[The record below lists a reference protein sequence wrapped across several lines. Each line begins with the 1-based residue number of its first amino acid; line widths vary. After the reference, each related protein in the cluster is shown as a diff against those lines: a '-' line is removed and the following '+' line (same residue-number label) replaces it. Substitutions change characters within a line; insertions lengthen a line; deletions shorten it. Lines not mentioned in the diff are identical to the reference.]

1 MLLKFVMKAWFNWC
15 IWCCVRA
22 DIPWRAK
29 AKEREERKREGE
41 SGVSGISFPGFGRK
55 KGFLNYCG
63 RAQSLWMTFVF
74 CGFVF
79 DSSDEKTRQ
88 MPVVS
93 EDWVPHPAKITSS
106 ITTVKGATIQS
117 TTTAWMSPYSR
128 TTPPDRGGA
137 NNNNNNN
144 GVVILDGCR
153 PPAATTARRFFRWFS
168 RLGQPPMG
176 KSGKEAEMQDRS
188 NYYNI
193 AITIIRVVY
202 ILKWFQIILSFSCEK
217 IWIF

>member
-1 MLLKFVMKAWFNWC
+1 VFLKSLHQRQESGG
-15 IWCCVRA
+15 I
-22 DIPWRAK
+22 
-29 AKEREERKREGE
+29 REFPSPSGREGLI
-41 SGVSGISFPGFGRK
+41 ISAPGR
-55 KGFLNYCG
+55 
-63 RAQSLWMTFVF
+63 QQLWMTFVF

-88 MPVVS
+88 MPVAS
-93 EDWVPHPAKITSS
+93 EDWVPHPGAKITSS
-106 ITTVKGATIQS
+106 ITSVKGATIQS

-128 TTPPDRGGA
+128 TAPPDRGGSNN

-176 KSGKEAEMQDRS
+176 KTGRDIKMERMFLCRDD
-188 NYYNI
+188 I
-193 AITIIRVVY
+193 AF
-202 ILKWFQIILSFSCEK
+202 L
-217 IWIF
+217 

>member
-1 MLLKFVMKAWFNWC
+1 
-15 IWCCVRA
+15 
-22 DIPWRAK
+22 
-29 AKEREERKREGE
+29 
-41 SGVSGISFPGFGRK
+41 
-55 KGFLNYCG
+55 
-63 RAQSLWMTFVF
+63 MTFVF

-88 MPVVS
+88 MPVAS
-93 EDWVPHPAKITSS
+93 EEWVPHPGAKITSS

-128 TTPPDRGGA
+128 TALSDRGGPNHN

-176 KSGKEAEMQDRS
+176 KSGKRKKVKEFRDIRDKF
-188 NYYNI
+188 YFI
-193 AITIIRVVY
+193 A
-202 ILKWFQIILSFSCEK
+202 L
-217 IWIF
+217 

>member
-1 MLLKFVMKAWFNWC
+1 
-15 IWCCVRA
+15 
-22 DIPWRAK
+22 
-29 AKEREERKREGE
+29 
-41 SGVSGISFPGFGRK
+41 
-55 KGFLNYCG
+55 
-63 RAQSLWMTFVF
+63 MTFVF

-88 MPVVS
+88 MPVAS
-93 EDWVPHPAKITSS
+93 EDWVPHPGAKITSS

-128 TTPPDRGGA
+128 TTPPDRGGSNN

-176 KSGKEAEMQDRS
+176 KTGKKLIMKIHD
-188 NYYNI
+188 NI
-193 AITIIRVVY
+193 FFSYKDYLNHSFFLVTTIRIFEHRCLN
-202 ILKWFQIILSFSCEK
+202 IQI
-217 IWIF
+217 

>member
-1 MLLKFVMKAWFNWC
+1 
-15 IWCCVRA
+15 
-22 DIPWRAK
+22 
-29 AKEREERKREGE
+29 
-41 SGVSGISFPGFGRK
+41 
-55 KGFLNYCG
+55 
-63 RAQSLWMTFVF
+63 MTFVF

-88 MPVVS
+88 MPVAS
-93 EDWVPHPAKITSS
+93 EDWVPHPGAKITSS

-128 TTPPDRGGA
+128 TAPPDRGGSNN

-168 RLGQPPMG
+168 RLGQPPIG
-176 KSGKEAEMQDRS
+176 KTGKGAEGQNILATIFIFEGYLKLPFIFITATKISGRKIEHS
-188 NYYNI
+188 N
-193 AITIIRVVY
+193 IR
-202 ILKWFQIILSFSCEK
+202 I
-217 IWIF
+217 

>member
-1 MLLKFVMKAWFNWC
+1 
-15 IWCCVRA
+15 
-22 DIPWRAK
+22 
-29 AKEREERKREGE
+29 
-41 SGVSGISFPGFGRK
+41 
-55 KGFLNYCG
+55 
-63 RAQSLWMTFVF
+63 MTFVF

-88 MPVVS
+88 MPVAS
-93 EDWVPHPAKITSS
+93 EDWVPHPGAKITSS

-128 TTPPDRGGA
+128 TAPPDRGGSNN

-176 KSGKEAEMQDRS
+176 KTGKKFIAERVFTTIFLFSYKDYL
-188 NYYNI
+188 NYSFFFVTTIRIVEHRCLNI
-193 AITIIRVVY
+193 
-202 ILKWFQIILSFSCEK
+202 QI
-217 IWIF
+217 

>member
-1 MLLKFVMKAWFNWC
+1 
-15 IWCCVRA
+15 
-22 DIPWRAK
+22 
-29 AKEREERKREGE
+29 
-41 SGVSGISFPGFGRK
+41 
-55 KGFLNYCG
+55 
-63 RAQSLWMTFVF
+63 MTFVF

-88 MPVVS
+88 MPVAS
-93 EDWVPHPAKITSS
+93 EDWVPHPGAKITSS

-128 TTPPDRGGA
+128 TTPPDRGGSNN

-176 KSGKEAEMQDRS
+176 KTGKKLIMKIHD
-188 NYYNI
+188 NI
-193 AITIIRVVY
+193 FFSY
-202 ILKWFQIILSFSCEK
+202 KDYLNHSF
-217 IWIF
+217 FFGNND